1 MEKILIS
8 ACLIG
13 DNVKF
18 DGGNNLKKELLD
30 LLDYYELVPFCPEME
45 GGLPTPRK
53 PSEGRHNTVRDSDG
67 KDVTKNFE
75 TGASKALQLCA
86 LLGINKAIL
95 KQRSP
100 SCGSKMIHNGN
111 FDGTLIPGEGI
122 TVRKLRAAGISVMD
136 EEEAIEFLAK
146 RKESEER
153 GKIIKAESIA
163 RANQE
168 KEEEEKKED
177 APTFERRESRPRR
190 EDGYK
195 SWKPREEGERRPY
208 SKERK
213 PYGKPSFKKDEK
225 RPFRKDGHKPFDK
238 GDRPGYG
245 KSGKSYSNRGND
257 GARRA
262 SSRPY
267 KKKES

>member
-18 DGGNNLKKELLD
+18 DGGNNLKKELLE
-30 LLDYYELVPFCPEME
+30 LLDYYELVPFCPEVE

-53 PSEGRHNTVRDSDG
+53 PSEVRDNTVRDKDG

-75 TGASKALQLCA
+75 IGAQKALQLCA
-86 LLGINKAIL
+86 LLGITKAIL

-111 FDGTLIPGEGI
+111 FDGTLVPGKGI
-122 TVRKLRAAGISVMD
+122 TVRKLTSAGILVMD
-136 EEEAIEFLAK
+136 EEEALEFLAK

-168 KEEEEKKED
+168 KEEEDKKEE
-177 APTFERRESRPRR
+177 APAFERRERRPRR
-190 EDGYK
+190 EEGYDRR
-195 SWKPREEGERRPY
+195 KPKDEGERRSY

-213 PYGKPSFKKDEK
+213 PYGKPSFRKDEK
-225 RPFRKDGHKPFDK
+225 RPFRKDGHKPFGK
-238 GDRPGYG
+238 GDRPNYG
-245 KSGKSYSNRGND
+245 KGGKSFGNRGKD
-257 GARRA
+257 GARRT